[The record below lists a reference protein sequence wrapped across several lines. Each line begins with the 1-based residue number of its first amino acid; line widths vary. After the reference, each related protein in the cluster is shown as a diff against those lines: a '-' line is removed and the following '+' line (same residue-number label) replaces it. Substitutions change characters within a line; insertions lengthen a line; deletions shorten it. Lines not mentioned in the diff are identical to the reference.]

1 MKALWKDSLTLRE
14 NLQRRMPKLARRYF
28 DEGDRALAEGTDWE
42 QMHQFR
48 LQTKRFRYTLET
60 FRELYGPGME
70 KRIDSLKKVQTYLG
84 DVNDC
89 IVTANLLKSSKASED
104 VRAKL
109 EDKAAKLTEKL
120 REYWAETFTVGRP
133 RTLWTQYLV
142 NYACRPSNVPRSHR
156 LAARK

>member
-1 MKALWKDSLTLRE
+1 MKALWKDSLNLRE

-28 DEGDRALAEGTDWE
+28 DEGDKALAEGTDWD

-60 FRELYGPGME
+60 FRELYGPGIE
-70 KRIDSLKKVQTYLG
+70 KRIDSLKKLQTYLG
-84 DVNDC
+84 DINDC
-89 IVTANLLKSSKASED
+89 IVTTELLKSSEESED

-109 EDKAAKLTEKL
+109 EDKAAKLTKKL

-133 RTLWTQYLV
+133 RTLWTRYLV
-142 NYACRPSNVPRSHR
+142 NYACRPTNIPRSRR